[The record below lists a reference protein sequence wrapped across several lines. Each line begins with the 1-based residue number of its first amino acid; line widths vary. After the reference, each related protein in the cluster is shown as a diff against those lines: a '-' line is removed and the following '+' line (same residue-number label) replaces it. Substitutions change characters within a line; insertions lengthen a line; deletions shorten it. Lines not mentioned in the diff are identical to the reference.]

1 MVANLGRSRLL
12 GGQSRLK
19 AGCGQNC
26 PPHRPYHKRIMLKS
40 SGVRRAAVLAI
51 LCAAQMWAAPPKLVV
66 AIVVDQFRYDY
77 LTRFRASYHAGFE
90 RLLTKGAV
98 FTNARYEHY
107 PTVTAVGHST
117 FMSGATPSMSGI
129 IGNEWYDRET
139 GKTVTSVSDDSV
151 KLLGA
156 AGDGASPRRMLVST
170 IGDELKIARAGSKV
184 IGISLKDRSAILP
197 AGHMADGAYWFDPRA
212 GSFVSSAFY
221 FAELPAWVAAY
232 NAARPAD
239 GFRGA
244 HWLDHVLPSDAAV
257 YAALEG
263 SPYGNDLVES
273 FVERAVQAEKLGQ
286 RDATDLLAVSFS
298 ANDYVGHA
306 AGPDSPEVKEVSI
319 QTDKVFGKLFN
330 FLDKAVGMANVL
342 VILTADHGVAPVPE
356 VNAAR
361 KMPGGRMPAGVV
373 RKAVETAL
381 IDKYGAGQWI
391 LSPSDVAFYFNREL
405 IRQKKLDA
413 AEVERTAADAAR
425 AVAHVFR
432 VYTREMLMHG
442 AVDPE
447 VGSQVMNG
455 FYAPRSPD
463 VYVLLEPYWLYGSK
477 GTTHSTTFSYDAH
490 VPVIFM
496 GPGIKPGRFN
506 RQISV
511 NDVAPTLA
519 TYLDIE
525 TPSGSVGRCLAEILF

>member
-1 MVANLGRSRLL
+1 
-12 GGQSRLK
+12 
-19 AGCGQNC
+19 
-26 PPHRPYHKRIMLKS
+26 MLKS
-40 SGVRRAAVLAI
+40 TSARLAAILAI
-51 LCAAQMWAAPPKLVV
+51 LSAAPIQAAPPPKLVL

-77 LTRFRASYHAGFE
+77 LTRFRSSYHAGFE

-170 IGDELKIARAGSKV
+170 VGDELKMARTGSKV
-184 IGISLKDRSAILP
+184 VGFSLKDRSAILP
-197 AGHMADGAYWFDPRA
+197 AGHMADGAYWFDPHA

-244 HWLDHVLPSDAAV
+244 HWLDHVLPSDASV

-273 FVERAVQAEKLGQ
+273 FVERAVQGEKLGQ

-306 AGPDSPEVKEVSI
+306 AGPDSPEVREVSI
-319 QTDKVFGKLFN
+319 QTDRVFGKLFD
-330 FLDKAVGMANVL
+330 FLDHAVGMANVL
-342 VILTADHGVAPVPE
+342 VIMTADHGVAPVPE

-432 VYTREMLMHG
+432 VYTRDMLIHG

-447 VGSQVMNG
+447 VGTQVMNG

-519 TYLDIE
+519 AYLDIE

>member
-1 MVANLGRSRLL
+1 
-12 GGQSRLK
+12 
-19 AGCGQNC
+19 
-26 PPHRPYHKRIMLKS
+26 MLKL
-40 SGVRRAAVLAI
+40 RAVPLAVLLAI
-51 LCAAQMWAAPPKLVV
+51 LCAAPALAAQPPKLVL

-77 LTRFRASYHAGFE
+77 LTRFRSDYHAGFD

-117 FMSGATPSMSGI
+117 FLSGATPAMSGI
-129 IGNEWYDRET
+129 VGNEWYDRET
-139 GKTVTSVSDDSV
+139 GKVVASVSDDSV

-156 AGDGASPRRMLVST
+156 GGEGASPRRMLVDT
-170 IGDELKIARAGSKV
+170 VGDELKIARSGSKV
-184 IGISLKDRSAILP
+184 MGVSLKDRSAILP

-212 GSFVSSAFY
+212 GSFVSSTFY

-232 NAARPAD
+232 NASRPAD
-239 GFRGA
+239 RFRGA
-244 HWLDHVLPSDAAV
+244 HWLDRTVPSDTSA

-263 SPYGNDLVES
+263 SPYGNELVES
-273 FVERAVQAEKLGQ
+273 FAERAVQAEKLGQ
-286 RDATDLLAVSFS
+286 RNVTDLLAVSFS

-319 QTDKVFGKLFN
+319 QTDRVLGKLFG
-330 FLDKAVGMANVL
+330 FLDGTVGMGNVL

-361 KMPGGRMPAGVV
+361 RMPGGRMPSGVV
-373 RKAVETAL
+373 RKAVEAAL

-425 AVAHVFR
+425 QVAHVFR
-432 VYTREMLMHG
+432 AYTAEMLLHG
-442 AVDPE
+442 TVDLE
-447 VGSQVMNG
+447 VGRRVMNG

-463 VYVLLEPYWLYGSK
+463 LYILLEPYWLYGSK
-477 GTTHSTTFSYDAH
+477 GTTHNTTFSYDAH

-496 GPGIKPGRFN
+496 GPGIKAGRFN
-506 RQISV
+506 QQISV

-519 TYLDIE
+519 TYLDLE
-525 TPSGSVGRCLAEILF
+525 TPAGSVGRCLSEILF

>member
-1 MVANLGRSRLL
+1 
-12 GGQSRLK
+12 
-19 AGCGQNC
+19 
-26 PPHRPYHKRIMLKS
+26 
-40 SGVRRAAVLAI
+40 
-51 LCAAQMWAAPPKLVV
+51 
-66 AIVVDQFRYDY
+66 VDQFRYDY
-77 LTRFRASYHAGFE
+77 LTRFRTDYHAGFE

-107 PTVTAVGHST
+107 PTVTAIGHST

-129 IGNEWYDRET
+129 VGNEWYERET
-139 GKTVTSVSDDSV
+139 GKVVASVSDDSA

-170 IGDELKIARAGSKV
+170 IGDELKIARTGSKV
-184 IGISLKDRSAILP
+184 VGISLKDRSAILP
-197 AGHMADGAYWFDPRA
+197 AGHIADGAYWFDPRA
-212 GSFVSSAFY
+212 GSFVSSTFY
-221 FAELPAWVAAY
+221 FAELPPWVAAY
-232 NAARPAD
+232 NATRPAD

-244 HWLDHVLPSDAAV
+244 HWLDHTLPSDASI

-263 SPYGNDLVES
+263 SPYGNELVET
-273 FVERAVQAEKLGQ
+273 FAERAVAAEKLGQ
-286 RDATDLLAVSFS
+286 RNVTDLLAVSFS

-306 AGPDSPEVKEVSI
+306 AGPDSPEVKEMSI
-319 QTDKVFGKLFN
+319 QTDRVFGKLFA
-330 FLDKAVGMANVL
+330 FLDAAVGMGNVL
-342 VILTADHGVAPVPE
+342 VIMTADHGVAPVPE

-361 KMPGGRMPAGVV
+361 RMPGGRMPPGAV

-381 IDKYGAGQWI
+381 IDKYGAGKWM
-391 LSPSDVAFYFNREL
+391 LSPSDTAFYFNQDL
-405 IRQKKLDA
+405 IREKHLDEG
-413 AEVERTAADAAR
+413 EVERIAAEAAR
-425 AVAHVFR
+425 HVAHVFR
-432 VYTREMLMHG
+432 VYTREMLLTG
-442 AVDPE
+442 AVDGP
-447 VGSQVMNG
+447 VGRQVMNG

-463 VYVLLEPYWLYGSK
+463 LYVLLEPYWLYGTK

-496 GPGIKPGRFN
+496 GPGIKTGRFD
-506 RQISV
+506 QPISV